1 MIQNI
6 INKFAPMLEK
16 HGVKLSAAEETVTI
30 EMAVEGAL
38 ADGTA
43 IFSPASEWVE
53 GVEIYVMDAEGN
65 PIPLADGEY
74 QLDNGKIIVVSEGKV
89 ASIAEAPTNE
99 EEIPVEEEQAV
110 EETYSKDQV
119 EAMLN
124 NIINEFSTK
133 LSAVEAQL
141 SEANSKIVELSK
153 APAINSV
160 KQRAAQIEA
169 PAQINLKD
177 MKSIHHRANAIVAKY
192 TNK

>member
-1 MIQNI
+1 
-6 INKFAPMLEK
+6 
-16 HGVKLSAAEETVTI
+16 
-30 EMAVEGAL
+30 
-38 ADGTA
+38 
-43 IFSPASEWVE
+43 VE
-53 GVEIYVMDAEGN
+53 GVEIYVMDADGN

-89 ASIAEAPTNE
+89 ASIAEAPVNE
-99 EEIPVEEEQAV
+99 EQAPVEEEQAV
-110 EETYSKDQV
+110 EQTYSKDQV

-153 APAINSV
+153 APAITSV
-160 KQRAAQIEA
+160 KQRTANAEA
-169 PAQINLKD
+169 SAPINLKD

>member
-1 MIQNI
+1 MIQEL

-74 QLDNGKIIVVSEGKV
+74 SLDNGKIIVVSEGKV
-89 ASIAEAPTNE
+89 ASIAEAPVNE
-99 EEIPVEEEQAV
+99 EENPVEEEQAA
-110 EETYSKDQV
+110 EESYSKDQV

-124 NIINEFSTK
+124 NIINEFTTK

-160 KQRAAQIEA
+160 KQRATQTQVVA
-169 PAQINLKD
+169 PVNLKE